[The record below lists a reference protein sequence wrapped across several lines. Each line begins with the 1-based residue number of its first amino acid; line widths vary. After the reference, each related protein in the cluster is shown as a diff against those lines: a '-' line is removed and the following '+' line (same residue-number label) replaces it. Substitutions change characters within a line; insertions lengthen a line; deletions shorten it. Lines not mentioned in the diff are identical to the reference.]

1 MELNYISN
9 KWGINKPIHL
19 HMNIREFIKSKLN
32 KHIPALTWL
41 PDYSPGFFGSD
52 AVSGVT
58 LAAYAIPISLAYATL
73 AGLPPQY
80 GIYGY
85 FLGGLF
91 YAFFGTG
98 KQLAI
103 GPTSAISMLIGVTL
117 ADIAGGD
124 VQRWIDLAS
133 LSALIF
139 AGMSVLAYFL
149 RLSSIINF
157 ISETVLVGFKAGAAL
172 LIGLTQLPKL
182 FGVPGGGETF
192 LSRLATLVSQLPDT
206 NLIVF
211 IFGIIAITLIVAGNK
226 LLPGKPV
233 AIIVVV
239 ISILVISFTP
249 LGSMGFKTVGI
260 IPAGLPEFR
269 LPDLNLKDIGSILP
283 LAFACFLLA
292 YIESVSAAKTL
303 AQKNGYEIDPGQE
316 LLALGVA
323 NLANSLGQGYPVSG
337 GLSQS
342 AVNDKAGAKTPV
354 SLVVASITIGLCLL
368 FLTGLLKN
376 LPTVILAAIV
386 LVAIKGLVDIREMKR
401 MFKVNRFDFVIAMTA
416 LIAVIIF
423 GILKGVL
430 IAALFSLTL
439 IIRAVSG
446 PHIAFLGRIPGTNRY
461 TDIKRHPDNE
471 LIPGV
476 LLFRVEAGL
485 FYFNV
490 AYIYR
495 TVWAKIQQSDSSLK
509 TVIFDLSTSAYID
522 SSGAR
527 LIKRLHE
534 SLSARGIV
542 LRVSEAHSGV
552 RDRLRLEEIEHLL
565 GHVSRRDTLHDMVV
579 AAIGETEPDILK
591 APVKPKALLPPEIIT
606 QIVLGNNYFTQTHP
620 REYFESFSFEQKPYI
635 TLVTCADSRVPLNS
649 LMPDTSNKV
658 FTIQNIGNQILSTEG
673 SVDYGIYHLKTQIL
687 FFLGHSDCGAI
698 KAYLKGFDDETF
710 NIKHELDFLRPTIK
724 ETSEIRDFDK
734 LHSHIIEKNLDYQVN
749 IACKKYKDLIQD
761 GKLTVIA
768 AIYDFKGE
776 FGKGMGDIVIVNVN
790 KIKVVEQLFNLPL
803 FEYLSKAQKD
813 LHIGRL
819 PV

>member
-1 MELNYISN
+1 MSSTQF
-9 KWGINKPIHL
+9 IH
-19 HMNIREFIKSKLN
+19 SKL
-32 KHIPALTWL
+32 KKFIPALTWI
-41 PDYSPGFFGSD
+41 PEYSGKLFGND
-52 AVSGVT
+52 AVAGFT
-58 LAAYAIPISLAYATL
+58 LAAYAIPVSLAYATL

-80 GIYGY
+80 GVYGY
-85 FLGGLF
+85 LLGGLF

-98 KQLAI
+98 RQLAI

-117 ADIAGGD
+117 ADLAGGD
-124 VQRWIDLAS
+124 VQRWVDLAS
-133 LSALIF
+133 LSAMVF
-139 AGMSVLAYFL
+139 AIIAVMAYIL
-149 RLSSIINF
+149 HLSSIINF
-157 ISETVLVGFKAGAAL
+157 ISETVLVGFKAGAAIT
-172 LIGLTQLPKL
+172 IGLTQLPKL
-182 FGVPGGGETF
+182 FGVTGGGESF
-192 LSRLATLVSQLPDT
+192 LTRLLELIKQIPDT
-206 NLIVF
+206 KIVVLL
-211 IFGIIAITLIVAGNK
+211 FGICAIALLLAGNK
-226 LLPGKPV
+226 FFPGKPV
-233 AIIVVV
+233 AIVVV
-239 ISILVISFTP
+239 ILSVLAISFTP
-249 LGSMGFKTVGI
+249 LGSMEFKTVGV
-260 IPAGLPEFR
+260 IPSGLPEFR
-269 LPDLNLKDIGSILP
+269 FPDLGSVSIMDDMMSIIP

-303 AQKNGYEIDPGQE
+303 AQKNGYEIDAAQE

-323 NLANSLGQGYPVSG
+323 NFATALGQGYPVSG

-342 AVNDKAGAKTPV
+342 AVNEKAGAKTPM
-354 SLVVASITIGLCLL
+354 SLIVASVTIGACLL

-376 LPTVILAAIV
+376 LPMVILAVIV
-386 LVAIKGLVDIREMKR
+386 LVAIKGLVDIKEMRR
-401 MFKVNRFDFVIAMTA
+401 MYKVNRFDFIVAMTA
-416 LIAVIIF
+416 FIAVIIF

-430 IAALFSLTL
+430 VAALFSLIL
-439 IIRAVSG
+439 IIRAVSS

-461 TDIKRHPDNE
+461 TGMQRHPDNE

-476 LLFRVEAGL
+476 FIFRVHASL

-495 TVWAKIQQSDSSLK
+495 VVRERIRESEHPVK
-509 TVIFDLSTSAYID
+509 TVIFDLSTSAYLD

-527 LIKRLHE
+527 LIKRFYEDL
-534 SLSARGIV
+534 AKNGIV
-542 LRVSEAHSGV
+542 FKVCEAHSEV

-579 AAIGETEPDILK
+579 SVVGEIEPDIK
-591 APVKPKALLPPEIIT
+591 RSPVKPPKLLPPEIIT

-620 REYFESFSFEQKPYI
+620 KEYFESFKFEQKPYI

-687 FFLGHSDCGAI
+687 LFLGHSDCGAI
-698 KAYLKGFDDETF
+698 KAYLKGFQDESY
-710 NIKHELDFLRPTIK
+710 NIKHELDFLQPTIK
-724 ETSEIRDFDK
+724 EQEIKDFDK

-761 GKLTVIA
+761 GKLTVMA

-776 FGKGMGDIVIVNVN
+776 FGKGQGDIVIVNVN
-790 KIKVVEQLFNLPL
+790 KVKDIELLRNLPL
-803 FEYLSKAQKD
+803 FEFLSKAQKE